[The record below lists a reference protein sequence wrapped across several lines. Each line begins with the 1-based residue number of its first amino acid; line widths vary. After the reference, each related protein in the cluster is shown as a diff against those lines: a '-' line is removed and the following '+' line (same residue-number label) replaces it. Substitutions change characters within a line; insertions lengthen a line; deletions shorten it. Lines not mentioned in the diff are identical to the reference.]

1 MENKYLVV
9 RENGNVEVAIMFNEF
24 NGAYH
29 FVNLTKGHICPCEFE
44 SVYDAIEDMQKKK
57 ESGEIIDYIK
67 MEC

>member
-24 NGAYH
+24 NGMYH
-29 FVNLTKGHICPCEFE
+29 FVNLTKDHICPCEFE
-44 SVYDAIEDMQKKK
+44 STYDAIEDMKKKK